1 MCCDV
6 LCPLETTSQPKE
18 HHSIVSS
25 MKTTSPALQGKATV
39 AQMFYNLFFCFWGN
53 LCGSL
58 LIVGLAFATG
68 LFQSQPAGLKYSQ
81 NLSFMKATTE
91 WGRVV
96 ARGFLCNW

>member
-1 MCCDV
+1 
-6 LCPLETTSQPKE
+6 
-18 HHSIVSS
+18 
-25 MKTTSPALQGKATV
+25 
-39 AQMFYNLFFCFWGN
+39 MFYNLFFCFWGN

-58 LIVGLAFATG
+58 LIVGLAYATG

-81 NLSFMKATTE
+81 NLSHMKATAE